1 MEKDFID
8 MYTLKDIKYPKNMSD
23 PVEVEP
29 YKKEIE
35 GLEYAERNESRKY
48 PEFTTYKYRK
58 KEGYVQRTI
67 DYVFLSKEKAAKAEV
82 TGWLEPPE
90 SSQLNTTTASPTIN
104 YPSDHYALAYEVEFK
119 NPKRKFPRFQF

>member
-8 MYTLKDIKYPKNMSD
+8 MYTLKDIAYPKNMSD
-23 PVEVEP
+23 DAQMES
-29 YKKEIE
+29 YAKEIE
-35 GLEYAERNESRKY
+35 GLDYAERNESRSY

-58 KEGYVQRTI
+58 KEGYVKRTI

-90 SSQLNTTTASPTIN
+90 QSQLNTETASPTVN
-104 YPSDHYALAYEVEFK
+104 YPSDHYALAYELEFK
-119 NPKRKFPRFQF
+119 TKPRRFPKF